1 MLKLQQNGQ
10 GARSRTTAL
19 AYVPNKDV
27 YLSGTQTD
35 RLFHSLSKQ
44 ILLLKP
50 HN

>member
-1 MLKLQQNGQ
+1 MLNPQQNGQ
-10 GARSRTTAL
+10 GARSRITLLT
-19 AYVPNKDV
+19 YVPNKDT

-35 RLFHSLSKQ
+35 TLLDSLSKQ